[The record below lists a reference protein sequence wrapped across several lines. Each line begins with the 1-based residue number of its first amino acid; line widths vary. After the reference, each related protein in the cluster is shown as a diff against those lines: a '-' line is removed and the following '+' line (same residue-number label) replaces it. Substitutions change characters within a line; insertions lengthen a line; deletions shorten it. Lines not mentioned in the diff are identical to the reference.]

1 MNKEG
6 IIKRTNKKSTFI
18 CSFRLNCVIVNSF
31 VILNLNFCD
40 ERRIQNTHGK
50 CWYRLNILLKT
61 VLIASISNFGLVISS
76 RDIEVYNL

>member
-31 VILNLNFCD
+31 VILNLNFYD

-50 CWYRLNILLKT
+50 C
-61 VLIASISNFGLVISS
+61 
-76 RDIEVYNL
+76 